1 MTGNIAVFVTDQR
14 QKNLAEYLPGKK
26 VLLDWHNTQKK
37 GAVEELV
44 ENCGYFIFPTP
55 VSKLNRYPKL
65 EDMLKYELIN
75 EKHEDKTVIGGAFTD
90 KWIEYLQQHKISY
103 FDLMKDE
110 NVVQKNAHIT
120 AEATVA
126 EILKYSAYSIY
137 GQKIIVCGYGRCGKS
152 VADLLAAMGA
162 KVTILAR
169 SAKARQMAR
178 GNGHEAVDF
187 SYGPEEVYGART
199 IVNTVPAQVIRE
211 PMIQEM
217 HKDTV
222 IIDIASRPGGV
233 DLVAAERQEIKSS
246 GSIGTAGNL
255 YDEKQCESIRGCSY
269 KSDAVAAVQRWG
281 KNMDLSNCNIGYG
294 ITGSFCTFTKTRKQ
308 IVRLKEMGANVIPIF
323 SYQAQSCDTR
333 FGSAKRVCRRNL

>member
-1 MTGNIAVFVTDQR
+1 
-14 QKNLAEYLPGKK
+14 
-26 VLLDWHNTQKK
+26 
-37 GAVEELV
+37 
-44 ENCGYFIFPTP
+44 
-55 VSKLNRYPKL
+55 
-65 EDMLKYELIN
+65 
-75 EKHEDKTVIGGAFTD
+75 
-90 KWIEYLQQHKISY
+90 
-103 FDLMKDE
+103 MKDE

-233 DLVAAERQEIKSS
+233 DLVAAERQEIKVVAALGLPGIYTTKSS
-246 GSIGTAGNL
+246 A
-255 YDEKQCESIRGCSY
+255 KVFA
-269 KSDAVAAVQRWG
+269 DAVISQMQLQQCKGGG
-281 KNMDLSNCNIGYG
+281 KTWIY
-294 ITGSFCTFTKTRKQ
+294 Q
-308 IVRLKEMGANVIPIF
+308 IVI
-323 SYQAQSCDTR
+323 
-333 FGSAKRVCRRNL
+333 

>member
-137 GQKIIVCGYGRCGKS
+137 GQKIIVCGYGKAWRICWRQWEQKLQFSHEVPKHARWQEVTDMRQSIFPMDQRKS
-152 VADLLAAMGA
+152 M
-162 KVTILAR
+162 
-169 SAKARQMAR
+169 
-178 GNGHEAVDF
+178 
-187 SYGPEEVYGART
+187 
-199 IVNTVPAQVIRE
+199 VPA
-211 PMIQEM
+211 P
-217 HKDTV
+217 
-222 IIDIASRPGGV
+222 
-233 DLVAAERQEIKSS
+233 L
-246 GSIGTAGNL
+246 
-255 YDEKQCESIRGCSY
+255 
-269 KSDAVAAVQRWG
+269 
-281 KNMDLSNCNIGYG
+281 
-294 ITGSFCTFTKTRKQ
+294 
-308 IVRLKEMGANVIPIF
+308 
-323 SYQAQSCDTR
+323 
-333 FGSAKRVCRRNL
+333 

>member
-1 MTGNIAVFVTDQR
+1 MTGNIAIFVTDQR
-14 QKNLAEYLPGKK
+14 QKNLAEYLSGKK

-199 IVNTVPAQVIRE
+199 IINTVPAQVIRE

-233 DLVAAERQEIKSS
+233 DLVAAERQEIKVVAALGLPGIYTTKSS
-246 GSIGTAGNL
+246 A
-255 YDEKQCESIRGCSY
+255 KVFA
-269 KSDAVAAVQRWG
+269 DAVISQMQLQQCKGGG
-281 KNMDLSNCNIGYG
+281 KTWIY
-294 ITGSFCTFTKTRKQ
+294 Q
-308 IVRLKEMGANVIPIF
+308 IVI
-323 SYQAQSCDTR
+323 
-333 FGSAKRVCRRNL
+333 

>member
-26 VLLDWHNTQKK
+26 VLLDWHNAQKK

-233 DLVAAERQEIKSS
+233 DLVAAERQEIKVVAALGLPGIYTTKSS
-246 GSIGTAGNL
+246 A
-255 YDEKQCESIRGCSY
+255 KVFA
-269 KSDAVAAVQRWG
+269 DAVISQMQLQQCKGGG
-281 KNMDLSNCNIGYG
+281 KTWIY
-294 ITGSFCTFTKTRKQ
+294 Q
-308 IVRLKEMGANVIPIF
+308 IVI
-323 SYQAQSCDTR
+323 
-333 FGSAKRVCRRNL
+333 

>member
-1 MTGNIAVFVTDQR
+1 M
-14 QKNLAEYLPGKK
+14 
-26 VLLDWHNTQKK
+26 
-37 GAVEELV
+37 

-126 EILKYSAYSIY
+126 EILKYSAYSI
-137 GQKIIVCGYGRCGKS
+137 YGRCGKS

-233 DLVAAERQEIKSS
+233 DLVAAERQEIKVVPALGLPGIYTTKSS
-246 GSIGTAGNL
+246 A
-255 YDEKQCESIRGCSY
+255 KVFA
-269 KSDAVAAVQRWG
+269 DAVISQMQLQQCKGGG
-281 KNMDLSNCNIGYG
+281 KTWIY
-294 ITGSFCTFTKTRKQ
+294 Q
-308 IVRLKEMGANVIPIF
+308 IVI
-323 SYQAQSCDTR
+323 
-333 FGSAKRVCRRNL
+333 